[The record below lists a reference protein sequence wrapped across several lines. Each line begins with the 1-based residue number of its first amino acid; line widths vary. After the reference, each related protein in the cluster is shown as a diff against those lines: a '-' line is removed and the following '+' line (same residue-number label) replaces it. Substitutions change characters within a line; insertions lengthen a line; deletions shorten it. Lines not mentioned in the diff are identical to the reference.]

1 MVQKTLVLVDGSGY
15 LFRAFHALPPLTN
28 AEGMPT
34 GAVYGVLN
42 MLRRLAK
49 QYPDA
54 DTAVFFDPPGKTQR
68 HDLFPDYKANR
79 GSMPED
85 LVVQIKPLQDLIRA
99 QGYPLNVV
107 PGYEADDV
115 IATVAKKACE
125 SGLAVVIVTGDKDFA
140 QLVDGS
146 LTLVDTMY
154 NKHYDRES
162 VKEKFGVY
170 PEHVT
175 DYLALV
181 GDTSDNI
188 PGVEKVGPKTALK
201 WLDTYGDLAG
211 VIKNAAFISGKVGEN
226 LRQSLENLRLY
237 KQLVTIDSDVP
248 LPFSLVDLSPNQPDD
263 KFLQEQY
270 LHLGFKAW
278 HKELQSQRS
287 YSQVAYML
295 VSKPAQCQG
304 MVTVISQSPGP
315 IAILGLSD
323 TKHYGA
329 EVNGLALVVGKHAF
343 YVPIAIKQ
351 NEDNQE
357 IGITWSELVGFFRPI
372 LQQSDRLWVGVDV
385 KTLLRRFY
393 ESGAIFSGSIYDVS
407 VMGYVQAGPGR
418 LSLPAMALD
427 FLKKS
432 IPEQEEV
439 FGKGAKV
446 KTVSEVGV
454 DNCAQYLISHAQQA
468 LALYDYFSHLWTGEK
483 NANAKIYDKVE
494 KPLVAILAQM
504 ENKGVLIDQDYL
516 VNMSQGMQKRLVKLE
531 QDAHAQAGVDF
542 NLASPKQ
549 LQEVLYDRLGL
560 SVLEKTPTGMPSTSE
575 SVLSQLAEIHPLPG
589 LLLEHRSLAKLKSTY
604 VDALPRCVSPVTG
617 RVHCAFQQ
625 TVTATG
631 RLSCT
636 DPNLQNIPIRTED
649 GRKIRQ
655 AFIASA
661 RSCLVGLDYSQIEL
675 RIMAHISQDV
685 GLLDAFSRGADV
697 HRRTASDV
705 FGVSE
710 DSVSSEQRR
719 FAKVI
724 NFGLIYGMS
733 AYGLA
738 RQLAVTRDQAQGYI
752 DAYFQQYPGVKQYM
766 QNTRDFAREHGYV
779 ETLLGR
785 KLYLPDINAQQAPL
799 RKQAERA
806 AINAPMQGT
815 ASELIK
821 LSMHAVQRVLS
832 NYSNKAFLILQVHD
846 ELVFEVDDSIV
857 EDFMPQVKH
866 AMESVMQLK
875 VPLLVS
881 TGMGSTWG
889 MLH

>member
-28 AEGMPT
+28 SEGMPT

-68 HDLFPDYKANR
+68 HDLFPEYKANR

-154 NKHYDRES
+154 NKHYNRES

-211 VIKNAAFISGKVGEN
+211 VIKNSAFISGKVGEN
-226 LRQSLENLRLY
+226 LRRSLENLRLY
-237 KQLVTIDSDVP
+237 KQLVTIDRDVP
-248 LPFSLVDLSPNQPDD
+248 LPFSLVDLSPNQADD

-278 HKELQSQRS
+278 HKELQGQRS
-287 YSQVAYML
+287 YSHVAYML
-295 VSKPAQCQG
+295 VSQPAQCQG
-304 MVTVISQSPGP
+304 MVTVISQMRGP
-315 IAILGLSD
+315 VAILGLSD

-343 YVPIAIKQ
+343 YVPIATNQ
-351 NEDNQE
+351 DQDNQE
-357 IGITWSELVGFFRPI
+357 TGITWSKLVDFFKPL

-385 KTLLRRFY
+385 KTLLRRFF
-393 ESGAIFSGSIYDVS
+393 ENGAIFSGSIYDIS

-432 IPEQEEV
+432 IPEQEEI
-439 FGKGAKV
+439 FGKGAKL

-468 LALYDYFSHLWTGEK
+468 LGLYDYFSHLWTGEK
-483 NANAKIYDKVE
+483 SANVKIYDTVE
-494 KPLVAILAQM
+494 KPLVSILAQM

-516 VNMSQGMQKRLVKLE
+516 LNMSQGMQVRLVQLE
-531 QDAHAQAGVDF
+531 QDARAQAGVDF

-549 LQEVLYDRLGL
+549 LQEVLYDKLGL
-560 SVLEKTPTGMPSTSE
+560 SILEKTPTGMPSTSE
-575 SVLSQLAEIHPLPG
+575 SVLSQLAELHPLPG

-655 AFIASA
+655 AFIASP

-697 HRRTASDV
+697 HRRTACDV

-738 RQLAVTRDQAQGYI
+738 RQLAVSRDQAQGYI

-785 KLYLPDINAQQAPL
+785 KLYLPDISAQQAPI

-821 LSMHAVQRVLS
+821 LSMHAVQKVLS
-832 NYSNKAFLILQVHD
+832 NYPNQAFLILQVHD
-846 ELVFEVDDSIV
+846 ELVFEVDEHVV
-857 EDFMPQVKH
+857 EDFIPQVKH
-866 AMESVMQLK
+866 AMESVMQLR

-881 TGMGSTWG
+881 TGVGSTWG
-889 MLH
+889 KLH